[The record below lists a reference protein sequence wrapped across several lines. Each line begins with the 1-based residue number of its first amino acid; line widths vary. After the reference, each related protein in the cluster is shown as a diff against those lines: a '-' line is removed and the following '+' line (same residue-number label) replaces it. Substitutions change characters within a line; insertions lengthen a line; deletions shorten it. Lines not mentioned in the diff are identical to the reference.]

1 MASFEQAELASNAPL
16 LLPHCCM
23 LGCCGPLFYR
33 GSALAAQ
40 SLLTLCLFVVSA
52 AVVRL
57 AARGQCQSCSSFPYQ
72 SDWFGSLVPST
83 LMGLVNWFCVAVDL
97 VFCALL
103 SLLLTHQAEV
113 SELN

>member
-1 MASFEQAELASNAPL
+1 MPRFY
-16 LLPHCCM
+16 
-23 LGCCGPLFYR
+23 GPTAACWAVGGR
-33 GSALAAQ
+33 SSTEPSALAAR

-57 AARGQCQSCSSFPYQ
+57 AWRGQCQSCFSFPYQ

-83 LMGLVNWFCVAVDL
+83 LMGLVNWFCIAVAL

>member
-1 MASFEQAELASNAPL
+1 MLSFYCPTAACWAVEGRSFTEP
-16 LLPHCCM
+16 
-23 LGCCGPLFYR
+23 
-33 GSALAAQ
+33 SALAAQ
-40 SLLTLCLFVVSA
+40 SLLNLCLFVVSA

-57 AARGQCQSCSSFPYQ
+57 ALRGQCQSCSSFPYQ

-83 LMGLVNWFCVAVDL
+83 LVGLVNWFCIALAL

-103 SLLLTHQAEV
+103 SLVLTHQAEV